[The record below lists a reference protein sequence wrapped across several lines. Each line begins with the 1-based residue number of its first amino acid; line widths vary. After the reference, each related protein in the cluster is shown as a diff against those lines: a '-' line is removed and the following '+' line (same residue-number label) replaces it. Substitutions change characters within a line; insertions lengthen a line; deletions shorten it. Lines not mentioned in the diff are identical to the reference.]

1 MIKTSLGEPHI
12 WFHFSDANVDIMM
25 LDENMKVP
33 EIVGLITAIEFS

>member
-1 MIKTSLGEPHI
+1 MITTSLGEPHI
-12 WFHFSDANVDIMM
+12 WFHFSGTNVDIMM